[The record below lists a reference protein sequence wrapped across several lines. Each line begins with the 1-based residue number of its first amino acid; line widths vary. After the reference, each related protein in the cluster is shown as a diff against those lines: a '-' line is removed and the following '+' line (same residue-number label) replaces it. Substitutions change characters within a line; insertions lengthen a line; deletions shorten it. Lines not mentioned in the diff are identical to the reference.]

1 MCSSPLPRFPRVALD
16 VPTDLADEVSFDLF
30 EMSATGVEVRDGTTL
45 EQASVPG
52 TVTLLASFST
62 EQEAAS
68 AIEQLSASWNPRR
81 DDVVGD
87 AWRDGWKEHFKPF
100 HLTPRIV
107 IRPPWVPFEATADVH
122 VLEMD
127 PGRAFGTG
135 LHPTTR
141 LVARSMEKNAARL
154 AGTTVLDV
162 GCGSGVLALCALVL
176 GAEGARAVDND
187 PEAAIV
193 TRENAERNG
202 LGHRVEADTTDVAV
216 VEASFPFVVANIEA
230 RVLIPMAG
238 ALAARVAPG
247 GLLVLSGVLREQ
259 VDDVVAAY
267 GVLRVIEVLD
277 ETGWV
282 AIELEAER

>member
-1 MCSSPLPRFPRVALD
+1 MSTPPLPRFPRVALD

-68 AIEQLSASWNPRR
+68 AIEHLSASWNPRR

-100 HLTPRIV
+100 YLTPSIV
-107 IRPPWVPFEATADVH
+107 IRPPWVPFEASAGVH

-141 LVARSMEKNAARL
+141 LVARSLEKNAGRL

-162 GCGSGVLALCALVL
+162 GCGSGVLAFCALVL
-176 GAEGARAVDND
+176 GAKRARAVDND

-202 LGHRVEADTTDVAV
+202 LGHRVEADTTDVAA

-238 ALAARVAPG
+238 ALVARVATG
-247 GLLVLSGVLREQ
+247 GLLVLSGVLQEQ

-267 GVLRVIEVLD
+267 GALRVIEVLD
-277 ETGWV
+277 ESGWV

>member
-1 MCSSPLPRFPRVALD
+1 
-16 VPTDLADEVSFDLF
+16 
-30 EMSATGVEVRDGTTL
+30 
-45 EQASVPG
+45 
-52 TVTLLASFST
+52 
-62 EQEAAS
+62 
-68 AIEQLSASWNPRR
+68 
-81 DDVVGD
+81 VVGD